1 MPITFRSFKPFR
13 PQNGK
18 RKFKVIVPNGTTD
31 PLNITATLIYVLRYI
46 FDNNKVTEE
55 LFNRFRNATPHTRY
69 YWSGRRLLSTRSE
82 IEEHAQR
89 SSNPDDC
96 RRRFIDNEPFNYNN
110 ETYYTH
116 GEIGDCCIALF
127 GWLNY
132 DLRDKNIKI
141 VPFNF
146 DLPEQLIE
154 IQEDDF
160 RRIQIPGS
168 DRRESSDENEG
179 DQMPIYSRNHILF
192 GAPGTGKSRKLND
205 EVKRWFVDAIDN
217 NCFERVTFYP
227 TYSYAQFVGTY
238 KPVMRLVNND
248 EKIAYEFVPGPFLR
262 VLVKA
267 LNESFDD
274 DGEKKD
280 WCLVIEEINR
290 ANAAAVFGDVF
301 QLLDRDENGVSE
313 YMIAASEDIKKF
325 LQKEITTIEGKKFLG
340 VIKES
345 DEGNENENWD
355 LCSLRIP
362 GNMYIWATMNSA
374 DQGVFPMDTA
384 FKRRWEFDNIGID
397 DEANGECS
405 NWTIEGKEYKWNEI
419 RRYINGLLAEHDVN
433 EDKFMGP
440 YFIKANSNNVVSKK
454 MFASKVLMYL
464 WEDAG
469 RMIRRNLFGNNI
481 KTYSKLVETWEREDV
496 GVKVFEQCNKKENLS
511 ADLKALYANW
521 TMPPP
526 AE

>member
-1 MPITFRSFKPFR
+1 MSKIQIIKNVMTSICRRDENNVYELPEAFCSQLTWGAVHEIE
-13 PQNGK
+13 G
-18 RKFKVIVPNGTTD
+18 
-31 PLNITATLIYVLRYI
+31 LRYPTAKASNKII
-46 FDNNKVTEE
+46 FYGKHEGEREPPRRIVSDILFKGKIGNEIRNPLYLSSQWGYTGASTDTGMQSWINIIRNYERISGQIYLTPENEQRLMTPVKDKSSEVTSLSQSRVQNHGDNTV
-55 LFNRFRNATPHTRY
+55 
-69 YWSGRRLLSTRSE
+69 
-82 IEEHAQR
+82 
-89 SSNPDDC
+89 SSNNQNPNAYGDM
-96 RRRFIDNEPFNYNN
+96 ISYKNY
-110 ETYYTH
+110 
-116 GEIGDCCIALF
+116 
-127 GWLNY
+127 
-132 DLRDKNIKI
+132 I
-141 VPFNF
+141 V
-146 DLPEQLIE
+146 
-154 IQEDDF
+154 
-160 RRIQIPGS
+160 
-168 DRRESSDENEG
+168 
-179 DQMPIYSRNHILF
+179 F
-192 GAPGTGKSRKLND
+192 GAPGTGKSHNLN
-205 EVKRWFVDAIDN
+205 EAVNHWFVDAEGKR
-217 NCFERVTFYP
+217 FERVTFYP

-238 KPVMRLVNND
+238 KPVMRAKPNGA
-248 EKIAYEFVPGPFLR
+248 EGEEIAYEFVPGPFLR

-267 LNESFDD
+267 LNETPNA
-274 DGEKKD
+274 DGKKKD
-280 WCLVIEEINR
+280 WCLVVEEINR

-301 QLLDRDENGVSE
+301 QLLDRDADGVSE
-313 YMIAASEDIKKF
+313 YAIAASEDVKKY
-325 LQKEITTIEGKKFLG
+325 LDKVLTEAGRNALNELTGSIE
-340 VIKES
+340 
-345 DEGNENENWD
+345 
-355 LCSLRIP
+355 SLRIP
-362 GNMYIWATMNSA
+362 ANMYIWATMNSA

-405 NWTIEGKEYKWNEI
+405 NWTIEGKGYNWNEI

-526 AE
+526 AERNS